1 MLFSGTPCQVDG
13 LYHYLGEH
21 PEKLL
26 TCDVLCRGV
35 CSPGVWAKLV
45 QSMAYIKR
53 KQPVAVQFCGKLPGQ
68 RERRFQVRF
77 DDGTT
82 FDSPLSKSEFGRGF
96 FGNLFLRPACHTC
109 PYASVDRPGDLSL
122 GAFYGLPKDA
132 YPQEQRSGVSL
143 LLVNTPHGAHVF
155 DTLPLKRELRPLSE
169 AVTGDPALSSP
180 VKQAA
185 QRAEFFDA
193 YARQPFQ
200 QVRNHYLTAQLLSG
214 SRKQGAKP
222 GKRSE
227 KPSLFTVIKERLWK
241 KH

>member
-1 MLFSGTPCQVDG
+1 
-13 LYHYLGEH
+13 
-21 PEKLL
+21 
-26 TCDVLCRGV
+26 
-35 CSPGVWAKLV
+35 
-45 QSMAYIKR
+45 MAYIKR

-96 FGNLFLRPACHTC
+96 FGNLFLRPACH
-109 PYASVDRPGDLSL
+109 PSPSPPGPAPRFP
-122 GAFYGLPKDA
+122 GGGLWGPPQGTPI
-132 YPQEQRSGVSL
+132 PQEQRSGVSL

-169 AVTGDPALSSP
+169 AVTGNPALSSP

-214 SRKQGAKP
+214 SRKQGARP

-227 KPSLFTVIKERLWK
+227 KPSLFAGIKERLWK

>member
-1 MLFSGTPCQVDG
+1 MNTRKLTRTALFAALTAAGAFIRIPLGYSSITLQFLCTAMAGCLLGPAYGAASQAVYVALG
-13 LYHYLGEH
+13 LIGLPIFTQGGGLSYLMQPTCGFLIGLI
-21 PEKLL
+21 PTAWLIGLL
-26 TCDVLCRGV
+26 T
-35 CSPGVWAKLV
+35 A
-45 QSMAYIKR
+45 
-53 KQPVAVQFCGKLPGQ
+53 
-68 RERRFQVRF
+68 
-77 DDGTT
+77 
-82 FDSPLSKSEFGRGF
+82 
-96 FGNLFLRPACHTC
+96 
-109 PYASVDRPGDLSL
+109 
-122 GAFYGLPKDA
+122 
-132 YPQEQRSGVSL
+132 
-143 LLVNTPHGAHVF
+143 
-155 DTLPLKRELRPLSE
+155 KRELRPLSE

>member
-1 MLFSGTPCQVDG
+1 M
-13 LYHYLGEH
+13 
-21 PEKLL
+21 
-26 TCDVLCRGV
+26 
-35 CSPGVWAKLV
+35 
-45 QSMAYIKR
+45 
-53 KQPVAVQFCGKLPGQ
+53 
-68 RERRFQVRF
+68 
-77 DDGTT
+77 
-82 FDSPLSKSEFGRGF
+82 
-96 FGNLFLRPACHTC
+96 
-109 PYASVDRPGDLSL
+109 
-122 GAFYGLPKDA
+122 
-132 YPQEQRSGVSL
+132 
-143 LLVNTPHGAHVF
+143 NTPHGAHVF

-227 KPSLFTVIKERLWK
+227 KSSLFTVIKERLWK

>member
-1 MLFSGTPCQVDG
+1 MEHASQTPGCEAAKANGAGVADG
-13 LYHYLGEH
+13 
-21 PEKLL
+21 
-26 TCDVLCRGV
+26 
-35 CSPGVWAKLV
+35 
-45 QSMAYIKR
+45 
-53 KQPVAVQFCGKLPGQ
+53 GKTDFAEAG
-68 RERRFQVRF
+68 
-77 DDGTT
+77 
-82 FDSPLSKSEFGRGF
+82 EFGRGF

-122 GAFYGLPKDA
+122 GAFCGLPKDA

-214 SRKQGAKP
+214 SRKQGARP

-227 KPSLFTVIKERLWK
+227 KPSLFAGIKERLWK